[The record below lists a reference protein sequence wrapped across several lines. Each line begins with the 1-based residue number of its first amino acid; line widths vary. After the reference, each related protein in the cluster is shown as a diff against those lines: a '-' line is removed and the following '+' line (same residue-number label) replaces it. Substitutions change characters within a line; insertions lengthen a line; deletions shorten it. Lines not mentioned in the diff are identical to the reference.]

1 MPIASLAVEEDKKAK
16 RYHLRMNVMA
26 LVKDAKG
33 TVVERLSNT
42 YPLEG
47 PLENLPS
54 LQRGNI
60 IFKRQLWLGPGRYTL
75 TTVVR
80 DQQADKV
87 SVRQLPMRVFP
98 EAPGIDVSTVAVVKR
113 VDKASDEPD
122 PVEDP
127 FRAGPMRI
135 APSLATPISKAANS
149 QDLGLRRPVS
159 GQGDRRPA
167 EPDHRV
173 RAGLDHRRSIVARA
187 GQARRRRPDHLRRDV
202 PGRRLRAG
210 HLRAARDRAAGRLAG
225 RDADDVHRS

>member
-1 MPIASLAVEEDKKAK
+1 
-16 RYHLRMNVMA
+16 MA

-47 PLENLPS
+47 PLENLPA
-54 LQRGNI
+54 LQRGNV

-87 SVRQLPMRVFP
+87 SVRQLPLRVFP

-127 FRAGPMRI
+127 LRDGPMRI
-135 APSLATPISKAANS
+135 APSLATPILEGR
-149 QDLGLRRPVS
+149 Q
-159 GQGDRRPA
+159 PA
-167 EPDHRV
+167 RS
-173 RAGLDHRRSIVARA
+173 RRSSSSTRT
-187 GQARRRRPDHLRRDV
+187 RRSPS
-202 PGRRLRAG
+202 
-210 HLRAARDRAAGRLAG
+210 
-225 RDADDVHRS
+225 HRT